1 MYYGWSKEFLEAGKR
16 RLAGDTVRAVTSDL
30 RREAQALKEIVADL
44 TLENHCSK
52 HNRGWGRRGMRY
64 LVWQCRYSGVEVPDS
79 LCSCADLGVG
89 KLYADD
95 QADALESE
103 PAALAAFD
111 ESTHR
116 FTQHVG
122 SKGNCRGCRRCC
134 PRRKVHHP
142 IIVRQPT
149 HPGRDESSLRNF
161 LRGISV
167 FRVERRKGPWLDTPS
182 PHPTT

>member
-1 MYYGWSKEFLEAGKR
+1 MAIAARLIWMLRVDQGYSLIREWFDPKEEPYDNER
-16 RLAGDTVRAVTSDL
+16 DTC
-30 RREAQALKEIVADL
+30 E
-44 TLENHCSK
+44 
-52 HNRGWGRRGMRY
+52 G

-79 LCSCADLGVG
+79 LCSCADIGVG

-122 SKGNCRGCRRCC
+122 SKGKCRGCRRCC

-167 FRVERRKGPWLDTPS
+167 SASRGEKDHGSILQVRIQRREER
-182 PHPTT
+182 H